1 MADKSQKLA
10 PKGYVPIRALCVE
23 LAAGGVERENIEY
36 VKKMEEI
43 RKTFFDFLFLFQCK
57 KKFDREGKN
66 YVDFLDWLLYVPL
79 FVEIHQRIIT
89 NPFLKYDDPLK
100 PPKDAKK

>member
-36 VKKMEEI
+36 VGDR
-43 RKTFFDFLFLFQCK
+43 RKLSLPIDCFCFAF
-57 KKFDREGKN
+57 
-66 YVDFLDWLLYVPL
+66 
-79 FVEIHQRIIT
+79 
-89 NPFLKYDDPLK
+89 
-100 PPKDAKK
+100 